1 MTNYRLAV
9 RKSDLE
15 FGFESRIGRFEKAGR
30 NYLRT
35 TANGKKFP
43 RVSTLKTLVINPWLA
58 TKQSRPSSH
67 DARSLLDRR
76 SSNRQ
81 QDLQEDDM
89 TPKYMVP
96 IAFFCLLVALP
107 IGLFISARAQK
118 PSTKPQNQKEPAQTS
133 YRISGPY
140 THKNLT
146 IFLVHGKDLMPGK
159 SFLTLQEA
167 LAQKKVRV
175 YETKDVNELAIR
187 NLSNQDVY
195 VQAGDIVRGGEQDR
209 MISIDFI
216 VPPRSGRMPI
226 AAFCV
231 ESGRWNKRGEEQ
243 AGWFSSSENVAA
255 TKELKLAAKSA
266 NSQEAVWQNVSTA
279 QAKLSRNVAEIVNVS
294 ASPTSYEL
302 SVENA
307 KVKETTAA
315 YINALR
321 NVLRNKPDVI
331 GYAFAINGKV
341 NSADVYASH
350 ALFAKLWPKLL
361 KATATEALAELD
373 QNAKAEPVADE
384 MIHAFLAESEQ
395 PKPKTKEVTQ
405 RVRVVTREDD
415 QNIFFET
422 QDRSQKDAW
431 VHRNYIRKQ

>member
-1 MTNYRLAV
+1 M
-9 RKSDLE
+9 
-15 FGFESRIGRFEKAGR
+15 
-30 NYLRT
+30 
-35 TANGKKFP
+35 
-43 RVSTLKTLVINPWLA
+43 
-58 TKQSRPSSH
+58 
-67 DARSLLDRR
+67 
-76 SSNRQ
+76 
-81 QDLQEDDM
+81 
-89 TPKYMVP
+89 PKHLVP
-96 IAFFCLLVALP
+96 IAFFCLLISFPV
-107 IGLFISARAQK
+107 GLFVNAQAQRTT
-118 PSTKPQNQKEPAQTS
+118 TKPQDDQKPALTN

-146 IFLVHGKDLMPGK
+146 VFLVHGKDLLPGRN
-159 SFLTLQEA
+159 FLTLQEA

-175 YETKDVNELAIR
+175 YETKEVNELAIR
-187 NLSNQDVY
+187 NFSNQDVY

-231 ESGRWNKRGEEQ
+231 ESGRWSKRGEEQ
-243 AGWFSSSENVAA
+243 AGFFSSSENSAA
-255 TKELKLAAKSA
+255 TKELKLAAKRSA
-266 NSQEAVWQNVSTA
+266 SQDAVWENVSAA
-279 QAKLSRNVAEIVNVS
+279 QAKLSANVAAVVNVS

-307 KVKETTAA
+307 RVKETTAA
-315 YINALR
+315 YINALSSL
-321 NVLRNKPDVI
+321 LRNKPDVI
-331 GYAFAINGKV
+331 GFAFAINGKV

-361 KATATEALAELD
+361 KATATEALAELN
-373 QNAKAEPVADE
+373 QKPAAEPVGNE
-384 MIHAFLAESEQ
+384 TIHAFLVESEQ
-395 PKPKTKEVTQ
+395 PKAKAKEVTQ

-422 QDRSQKDAW
+422 QDRREKDAW